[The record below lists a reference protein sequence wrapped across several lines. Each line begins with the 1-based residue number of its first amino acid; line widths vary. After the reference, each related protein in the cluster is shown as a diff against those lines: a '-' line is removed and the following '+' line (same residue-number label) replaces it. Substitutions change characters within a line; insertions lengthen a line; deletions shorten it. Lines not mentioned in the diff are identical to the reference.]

1 MLYKMFCFKALNFF
15 FTVWEHIVKISTNKK
30 LLHGWPVC
38 FQFVLVIRRVIFCC
52 LRLQMHQT
60 AEREREKTEE

>member
-1 MLYKMFCFKALNFF
+1 MFCFKALNFF